1 MTNLFSDNRKRVS
14 VWRRFLSVVWSANAL
29 LRSVVKQ
36 GIGWLLPM
44 ILALLVLAG
53 LLAGIA
59 GTGPL
64 APFIYPII

>member
-1 MTNLFSDNRKRVS
+1 MTNLFSGNRKRVS
-14 VWRRFLSVVWSANAL
+14 IWRRLLSIIWSVNAL
-29 LRSVVKQ
+29 LRSAVKQ
-36 GIGWLLPM
+36 GVGWLLPM

-53 LLAGIA
+53 LLAVIA

>member
-1 MTNLFSDNRKRVS
+1 MTNLFSGNRKRVS
-14 VWRRFLSVVWSANAL
+14 IWRRLLSIIWSVSAL
-29 LRSVVKQ
+29 LRSAVKQ
-36 GIGWLLPM
+36 GVGWLLPM

>member
-14 VWRRFLSVVWSANAL
+14 VWRRFQSVVWSVNAL